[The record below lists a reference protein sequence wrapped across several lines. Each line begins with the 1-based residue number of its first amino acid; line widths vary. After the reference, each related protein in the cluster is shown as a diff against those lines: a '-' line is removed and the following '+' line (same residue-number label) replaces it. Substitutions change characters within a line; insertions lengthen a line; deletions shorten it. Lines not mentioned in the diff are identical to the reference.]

1 MKRIQHLFK
10 DYKEIPILIVDD
22 SIQAIVHAKKHSFI
36 N

>member
-10 DYKEIPILIVDD
+10 DYKETPVLIVDD
-22 SIQAIVHAKKHSFI
+22 SNQAIAHAKEHGFI